1 MMIYTVSYAFR
12 SLLIGSFIPS
22 PFHSTNIYSIHT
34 MCRELF
40 SSLGIYQQTVQK
52 ETIIVLVKTNCS
64 VGREIIKRKTVNHIA
79 GWKV

>member
-1 MMIYTVSYAFR
+1 
-12 SLLIGSFIPS
+12 
-22 PFHSTNIYSIHT
+22 